1 MWLYYYL
8 TSLFW
13 SALLHN
19 VHQHTF
25 VYAELSEVC
34 GLDFDRSIATPW
46 LFFFFFLVILLCSG
60 SLSYCIIQS
69 VPSRATGLTFDSRI
83 LWHARFQGSLNGRCC
98 CCKTSP
104 IISPPS
110 LCLTACMCWMWH
122 FALWPHISTL
132 VETSV
137 AKQSVFVQSFFK
149 CIVMNVHRNMLTEP
163 CTCSSGVFQ
172 FLWELHGMIFESE
185 FSGAA
190 TPWKIVGLC

>member
-1 MWLYYYL
+1 MTLLLSHIIILVRSSSQCSSAYICLCWALWSLWFGLWQEHCYTL
-8 TSLFW
+8 T
-13 SALLHN
+13 
-19 VHQHTF
+19 
-25 VYAELSEVC
+25 
-34 GLDFDRSIATPW
+34 
-46 LFFFFFLVILLCSG
+46 FFFFFVILLCSG

>member
-1 MWLYYYL
+1 MFISIHLFMLSSLKFVVWTL
-8 TSLFW
+8 TG
-13 SALLHN
+13 ALLH
-19 VHQHTF
+19 
-25 VYAELSEVC
+25 
-34 GLDFDRSIATPW
+34 
-46 LFFFFFLVILLCSG
+46 LVILLCSG

-69 VPSRATGLTFDSRI
+69 GPTRATGLT
-83 LWHARFQGSLNGRCC
+83 FQGSLNGRCC

-104 IISPPS
+104 IINPPS
-110 LCLTACMCWMWH
+110 HCLTVCMRCMCRMWH

-137 AKQSVFVQSFFK
+137 AKQSIFVQSFSK